1 MKLLLENWQQY
12 LNEQGP
18 PEKIWETWGEWTI
31 DELDQLIVLARKAE
45 KQADYDIPSKL
56 KAFLQLSG
64 VEIVKGVADKA
75 GKEAGVP
82 GLGAGIT
89 VAGFFIDKAR
99 SINKKRIAGAADSLE
114 DFPILD
120 ILDIDPLLVKY
131 IEDDKLNAIDEE
143 YQAYLGERPGNTKL
157 KDIMNI
163 NEFLRVQIAL
173 ETDRN
178 LMILLRPYKEIK

>member
-12 LNEQGP
+12 LNEQEP
-18 PEKIWETWGEWTI
+18 PEKIWEAWGEWTI
-31 DELDQLIVLARKAE
+31 DELDQLIDEARKAE
-45 KQADYDIPSKL
+45 KQLDYDIPSKL

-64 VEIVKGVADKA
+64 IEIGKHVAGEIAKGH
-75 GKEAGVP
+75 GIPGVGP
-82 GLGAGIT
+82 GLTIT
-89 VAGFFIDKAR
+89 GFFIDKTR
-99 SINKKRIAGAADSLE
+99 SINKKRIAGAPDSLE

-178 LMILLRPYKEIK
+178 LMILLRK